1 MGTNMRARDIA
12 TKALAIIAILTL
24 LSGCAANRVPPHLKS
39 LPSSTTVELTKKG
52 MSSRSPIFIR
62 IFKEESE
69 LEVWKPKKDGYY
81 HLFKTY
87 PICKWSGKLGP
98 KLRKGDKQAPEGFY
112 KVANAQMNP
121 NSRYHLSFNLG
132 YPNAYDRSRK
142 RTGRH
147 LMVHGNCES
156 KGCYAMTNAL
166 MEEIYLLARDAFIG
180 GQKKFDVH
188 AFPFRMTPKNM
199 KRHRKHRWIRF
210 WRKLKNGY
218 DQFNMTRVPPKI
230 DVCGRN
236 YLINVSFNRKRR
248 VLPHRPCPAYSRLQR
263 PIFVDNIRTA
273 STPQTAPKH
282 KKSSWLESFK
292 TTLKKAKPAPVREQ
306 DY

>member
-1 MGTNMRARDIA
+1 MKTLNIIITAI
-12 TKALAIIAILTL
+12 TLAAILAL
-24 LSGCAANRVPPHLKS
+24 LPGCTMRHVPPHLKS
-39 LPSSTTVELTKKG
+39 LPSSTIVELTKKG
-52 MSSRSPIFIR
+52 MDARSPIFVR
-62 IFKEESE
+62 IFKEESV

-81 HLFKTY
+81 HLFRTY

-98 KLRKGDKQAPEGFY
+98 KLRNGDKQAPEGFY

-121 NSRYHLSFNLG
+121 NSRYYLSFNLG

-166 MEEIYLLARDAFIG
+166 MEEIYLLARDAFIA
-180 GQKKFDVH
+180 GQTRFDVH
-188 AFPFRMTPKNM
+188 AFPFRMTPENM

-210 WRKLKNGY
+210 WRKLKEGY
-218 DQFNMTRVPPKI
+218 DQFEMTRKPPKI

-236 YLINVSFNRKRR
+236 YLINAAFRNPRKRI
-248 VLPHRPCPAYSRLQR
+248 VPHRPCPAYTKIIN
-263 PIFVDNIRTA
+263 PVFTDNIRTA
-273 STPQTAPKH
+273 STPTSL
-282 KKSSWLESFK
+282 KKNKSWLENFS
-292 TTLKKAKPAPVREQ
+292 TTLKKARPAPHREQ
-306 DY
+306 D

>member
-1 MGTNMRARDIA
+1 MITLNTAKNLLAMAFLLIFLTGCTA
-12 TKALAIIAILTL
+12 T
-24 LSGCAANRVPPHLKS
+24 RVPPHLKI
-39 LPSSTTVELTKKG
+39 LPSSTIVELTKKG
-52 MSSRSPIFIR
+52 MSSKSPIFLR

-98 KLRKGDKQAPEGFY
+98 KLRRGDKQAPEGFY
-112 KVANAQMNP
+112 RVANAQMNP

-188 AFPFRMTPKNM
+188 AFPFRMTPQNM
-199 KRHRKHRWIRF
+199 KRHRRHRWIKF
-210 WRKLKNGY
+210 WRKLKQGY
-218 DQFNMTRVPPKI
+218 DQFEMTRVPPKI

-236 YLINVSFNRKRR
+236 YLINASFNNKRSR
-248 VLPHRPCPAYSRLQR
+248 IRPHRPCPAYSRLRR
-263 PIFVDNIRTA
+263 PIFVDNIKTA
-273 STPQTAPKH
+273 STPAMSGKQ
-282 KKSSWLESFK
+282 KKSTWVENFR
-292 TTLKKAKPAPVREQ
+292 TTLQKARPVPVKEQ